1 MRRNLLR
8 CMILEVGPKQT
19 SGALS
24 KISYPG
30 MFATNLA
37 AQPWAKSVGW
47 VACPRQPK
55 EKPGRPRIRTSA
67 SARLV

>member
-19 SGALS
+19 SGAMTE
-24 KISYPG
+24 ISYPG

-37 AQPWAKSVGW
+37 AQP
-47 VACPRQPK
+47 
-55 EKPGRPRIRTSA
+55 
-67 SARLV
+67 

>member
-19 SGALS
+19 FGALS

-30 MFATNLA
+30 MFATNFGSPTLGGEYGLGGV
-37 AQPWAKSVGW
+37 PSS
-47 VACPRQPK
+47 
-55 EKPGRPRIRTSA
+55 T
-67 SARLV
+67 